1 MVRKTEKIFFGAGE
15 RPPICSGGAHHLH
28 HHLHLVRLSTT
39 LQKGNV
45 AGYSME
51 YPRKITQM
59 RVMKNA
65 TLMAMAS
72 PAVTLIKERQ
82 TL

>member
-1 MVRKTEKIFFGAGE
+1 MVLFVREQPYPSL
-15 RPPICSGGAHHLH
+15 RLHHLH